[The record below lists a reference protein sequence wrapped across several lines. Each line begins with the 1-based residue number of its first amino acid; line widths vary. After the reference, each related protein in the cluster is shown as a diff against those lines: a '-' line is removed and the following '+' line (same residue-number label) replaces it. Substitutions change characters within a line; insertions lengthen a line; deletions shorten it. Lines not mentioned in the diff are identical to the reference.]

1 MLADYHVHTDFSD
14 DSVFPLEDVCA
25 LAVERGFDE
34 ICITDH
40 VGLRRAPRLGRIPPR
55 PLLRQDR

>member
-34 ICITDH
+34 ICITDTWTTAC
-40 VGLRRAPRLGRIPPR
+40 APTGTNTAAT
-55 PLLRQDR
+55 LLRQDR